1 MQKRKLIDIVNAN
14 PIIQELANK
23 RSNNFKLLYSLA
35 KISKNLN
42 ESTEF
47 YVQSERKLVETYAKK
62 DKNGNVMFQPGTN
75 NIILFENNENRIAF
89 NDEIVKLQ
97 LTEVDVPD
105 EIEICESDFKRG
117 EISFSANQIMRMD
130 GFIKFIFDDHL
141 NEECKKEGGTN
152 KDA

>member
-47 YVQSERKLVETYAKK
+47 YVQSERKLVEIYAKK

-97 LTEVDVPD
+97 LTEVEVPD
-105 EIEICESDFKRG
+105 EIEIYESDFKPG
-117 EISFSANQIMRMD
+117 EISFSANQIMRID
-130 GFIKFIFDDHL
+130 GFIKFIFDDRL
-141 NEECKKEGGTN
+141 DECEKEGGTN

>member
-47 YVQSERKLVETYAKK
+47 YVQSERKLVEIYAKK

-97 LTEVDVPD
+97 LTEVEVPD
-105 EIEICESDFKRG
+105 EIEICESDFKPG

-130 GFIKFIFDDHL
+130 GFIKFVFDDRL
-141 NEECKKEGGTN
+141 DECEKEGGTN